1 MVPTSKCTARR
12 ASSESQLDLTPF
24 AIPLCSRAGAVCLAL
39 AMLMKALRYEFE
51 FDKWIVQGVE
61 AVLKSLEV
69 ISQSS
74 NRSVQVFNL
83 EFLVVNCSSLS
94 FDDCFE
100 VGDSIWTVLVLFFF
114 FVYDLVTSWRAT
126 LWTGLQW
133 TCTLSTQSCT
143 ATPKADNLEV
153 GAKLCE
159 ADNAP
164 SVIFRRRIQAWARAR
179 AWTQRTSPLGKSCVK
194 FDHHEIHA
202 LFGGESFGWG
212 RGPARKILTDLRR
225 LGENILA

>member
-1 MVPTSKCTARR
+1 MVVLNFLSALQYHQRHIVFGYTSSAVVPVRLGLRARTAIWDPPRGWDMCVLPYTR
-12 ASSESQLDLTPF
+12 GRSSSFFFLLFSES
-24 AIPLCSRAGAVCLAL
+24 
-39 AMLMKALRYEFE
+39 
-51 FDKWIVQGVE
+51 
-61 AVLKSLEV
+61 
-69 ISQSS
+69 
-74 NRSVQVFNL
+74 
-83 EFLVVNCSSLS
+83 
-94 FDDCFE
+94 
-100 VGDSIWTVLVLFFF
+100 
-114 FVYDLVTSWRAT
+114 
-126 LWTGLQW
+126 
-133 TCTLSTQSCT
+133 
-143 ATPKADNLEV
+143 ATPEADNLEV